1 MAEARQ
7 RHDWAMTSSL
17 LALLANCHRDPK
29 KSRPLKPA
37 DFDPFSRGQN
47 SSERI
52 PADVGVLKDVFIK
65 KKAEQGGSDEG

>member
-37 DFDPFSRGQN
+37 DFDPFARATNQSD
-47 SSERI
+47 RI
-52 PADVGVLKDVFIK
+52 PTDVGVLKDVFIK
-65 KKAEQGGSDEG
+65 KKTGHGGSDEG